1 MVGKWLGTDAPA
13 VGISLG
19 IERIVDL
26 IPDSQS
32 DSDSVVLILEENSHA
47 TAMKLQQQLI
57 ASGMQVRLELRP
69 KNLKALLEQLGE
81 NGYAKFAI
89 VSATTSDAA
98 ELDFKQ
104 IG

>member
-1 MVGKWLGTDAPA
+1 LGTDAPA

-26 IPDSQS
+26 IPDSQTS
-32 DSDSVVLILEENSHA
+32 SDSVVLILEEKSQVQGI
-47 TAMKLQQQLI
+47 KIQQQLI
-57 ASGMQVRLELRP
+57 AQGMQVRLELRP
-69 KNLKALLEQLGE
+69 KNLKALLEQLSD

-89 VSATTSDAA
+89 VSDATSDAA
-98 ELDFKQ
+98 QLDFKQ